1 MATITSA
8 NSSFAIAVTGLFP
21 APQFL
26 QGYAADDAFS
36 AEAIDMAEVVM
47 GVDGQMS
54 SGWVFNPTP
63 MTITLMPTSPSLAI
77 FDAWTNLQKAQ
88 QEVYRCDGA
97 IRLPSIGRSYILKNG
112 VLKNASQMPAV
123 KKTLQPVTFQLV
135 WERIISEPI

>member
-8 NSSFAIAVTGLFP
+8 NSTFSIAVTGLFP
-21 APQFL
+21 APQLL

-54 SGWVFNPTP
+54 YGWVFNPTP
-63 MTITLMPTSPSLAI
+63 MTVTLMPTSPSLAI
-77 FDAWTNLQKAQ
+77 FEAWTNLQKAQ

-97 IRLPSIGRSYILKNG
+97 IRLPAIGRSYVLKNG

-123 KKTLQPVTFQLV
+123 KKTLQPMTFQIV